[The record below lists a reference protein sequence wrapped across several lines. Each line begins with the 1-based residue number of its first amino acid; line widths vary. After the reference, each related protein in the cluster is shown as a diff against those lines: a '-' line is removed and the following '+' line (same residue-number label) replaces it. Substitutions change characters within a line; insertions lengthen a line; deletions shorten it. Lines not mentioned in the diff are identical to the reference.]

1 MDLLSFIYLT
11 GTIDSCYWTSIFQ
24 KILDVNIV
32 DYSELL
38 TLSYKNFAIKNTKIK
53 TKITQIEIS

>member
-11 GTIDSCYWTSIFQ
+11 GTIHVTGLRYSK
-24 KILDVNIV
+24 KILDVNIE

-53 TKITQIEIS
+53 TKIT